1 MPRIVGLTG
10 GIATGK
16 STVSALWRASGAT
29 IIDADAIARD
39 VVRPGRPAYLLIRR
53 HFGPRVINADGT
65 LNRPAL
71 GNIVFSDAKQRAA
84 LNRRIHPFII
94 CSMFTKLFVAT
105 VICWR
110 RVVVLDAPLLFE
122 SGTLVPIC
130 SRIVVVTASRDTQ
143 IARILTRDADKGLTE
158 ADAENRINAQMP
170 LEQKAAKAHFVI
182 DNSGSREELKRNAS
196 RVLTDLEPSN
206 RSEFLFRTVVC
217 AVAVKLM
224 SSVAAVMSRP

>member
-53 HFGPRVINADGT
+53 RFGPRVLNADGT

-71 GNIVFSDAKQRAA
+71 GNIIFSDVQQRAA

-94 CSMFTKLFVAT
+94 FSMFTQLFVAT
-105 VICWR
+105 VIRWR
-110 RVVVLDAPLLFE
+110 RIVVLDAPLLFE

-130 SRIVVVTASRDTQ
+130 SRIVVVTASRDAQ
-143 IARILTRDADKGLTE
+143 IARMLTRDADKGLAK

-170 LEQKAAKAHFVI
+170 LEQKTAKADFVI
-182 DNSGSREELKRNAS
+182 DNSGSRQELEQIAAG
-196 RVLTDLEPSN
+196 VLTQLEPSN
-206 RSEFLFRTVVC
+206 SSEFIFRTAVC
-217 AVAVKLM
+217 VAAAKLM
-224 SSVAAVMSRP
+224 SFVASMMSRM